1 LAAILEFEQL
11 LQPLSDEIP
20 SGPDLEY
27 DPQFGEMERA
37 SEGKEEQ
44 QFGNTIIAAEEPDWR
59 ELKKKSLQILA
70 QSKDL
75 RAAVYLT
82 RALIHTDGF
91 TGLAEGMALI
101 KDLLDNFWESVHPQL
116 DPDDNN
122 DPTIRINTLINICD
136 PFDYLSGI
144 NKVPVVASTVMGSF
158 SYRDIQ
164 IANGTLQA
172 TESDPQELS
181 LKQIDAAFRE
191 APDEQNQNTL
201 TQINSAAESVEAIET
216 RLNEL
221 VGIDQSPDLSAIVNL
236 LKQIGSEIAQRSGI
250 ETVSEAGGSTDNV
263 TPTDVDQHEIAA
275 LGTISNRDDVVK
287 TLERIC
293 QYYEKNEPSSPI
305 PLLLDRAKRLVKM
318 DFYEIVQDLAPGSSS
333 HFDFLWK
340 QEDR

>member
-1 LAAILEFEQL
+1 LATILELEQL

-44 QFGNTIIAAEEPDWR
+44 QFGDTIIAAEEPDWR
-59 ELKKKSLQILA
+59 ELKKQSLQILA
-70 QSKDL
+70 KSKDL

-91 TGLAEGMALI
+91 TGLAEGLALI
-101 KDLLDNFWESVHPQL
+101 KGLLDNFWESVHPQL

-144 NKVPVVASTVMGSF
+144 NKVPVVVSTVMGSF

-164 IANGTLQA
+164 IAGGTLQA

-181 LKQIDAAFRE
+181 LEQVDAAFRE
-191 APDEQNQNTL
+191 ATDKQNQNTL
-201 TQINSAAESVEAIET
+201 TQINSAAESVEAIEI

-236 LKQIGSEIAQRSGI
+236 LKQISSEIAQRSGI
-250 ETVSEAGGSTDNV
+250 ETVSEAEVSNDNLA
-263 TPTDVDQHEIAA
+263 PTDASRNEVAA
-275 LGTISNRDDVVK
+275 PGTISNRDDVVK
-287 TLERIC
+287 ALERIC
-293 QYYEKNEPSSPI
+293 HYYEKNEPSSPI
-305 PLLLDRAKRLVKM
+305 PLLLERAKRLVKM